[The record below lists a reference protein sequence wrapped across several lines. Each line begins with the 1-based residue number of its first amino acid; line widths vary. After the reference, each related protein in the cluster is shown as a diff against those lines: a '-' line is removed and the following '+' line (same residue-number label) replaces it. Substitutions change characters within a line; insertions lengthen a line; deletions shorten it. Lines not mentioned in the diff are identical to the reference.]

1 MLDSDIQDAIN
12 TQIRNEYYSSYLYLS
27 MSAYCESRS
36 FPGCASWLRRQSE
49 EELVHAMKLFDYMV
63 DRGARVV
70 LESIDQPP
78 SEFGALL
85 EVFEE
90 VLEHERE
97 VTGMINSLYDLAV
110 SQNDHATAVA
120 LHWFIE
126 EQVEEEKSAEEVVEK
141 LKLASDNGAALMIL
155 DAELGSRQGE

>member
-1 MLDSDIQDAIN
+1 MLDQDMQDAIN

-27 MSAYCESRS
+27 MSAYCESRN
-36 FPGCASWLRRQSE
+36 FPGFASWLRRQSE
-49 EELVHAMKLFDYMV
+49 EELVHAMKLFDYML
-63 DRGARVV
+63 DRGGRVV
-70 LESIDQPP
+70 LESIDRPP
-78 SEFGALL
+78 SEFGTLL

-90 VLEHERE
+90 LFEHERE
-97 VTGMINSLYDLAV
+97 VTGMINSLYDLAL

-141 LKLASDNGAALMIL
+141 MKLAADNGAALMIL

>member
-1 MLDSDIQDAIN
+1 MLDQDMQDAIN

-27 MSAYCESRS
+27 MSAYCESRN
-36 FPGCASWLRRQSE
+36 FPGFASWLRKQSE
-49 EELVHAMKLFDYMV
+49 EELVHAMKLFDYML
-63 DRGARVV
+63 DRGGRVV
-70 LESIDQPP
+70 LESIDRPP
-78 SEFGALL
+78 SEFGTLL

-90 VLEHERE
+90 LFEHERE
-97 VTGMINSLYDLAV
+97 VTGMINSLYDLAL

-120 LHWFIE
+120 LHWFVE

-141 LKLASDNGAALMIL
+141 LKLAADNGAALMIL

>member
-1 MLDSDIQDAIN
+1 MLDSDVQDAIN

-27 MSAYCESRS
+27 MSAYCESRN

-78 SEFGALL
+78 SEFGTLL

-110 SQNDHATAVA
+110 SQNDHATAVS

-155 DAELGSRQGE
+155 DADLGSRQGE

>member
-1 MLDSDIQDAIN
+1 MLDSDMQDAIN

-27 MSAYCESRS
+27 MSAYCESRN

-78 SEFGALL
+78 SEFGTLL

-110 SQNDHATAVA
+110 SQNDHATAVS

-155 DAELGSRQGE
+155 DADLGSRQGE

>member
-1 MLDSDIQDAIN
+1 MLDSDVQDAIN

-63 DRGARVV
+63 DRGGRVV

-141 LKLASDNGAALMIL
+141 LKLASDSGAALMIL